1 MPVTDP
7 YSQRNPLWATRPL
20 GEGSGLTIGKAG
32 CLLCS
37 AAQMAYHLTGV
48 RWTPW
53 ELNRALVA
61 VRGYTNKGEMIFA
74 KLAQATGLT
83 FVRRDD
89 YTDRLFTPADALVY
103 ERELGEAG
111 GILVK
116 VDSEPFIKDI
126 QQHWV
131 NLVEIDLHPTP
142 GCGPFH
148 GWVAYD
154 PWYGEMVEAGQFY
167 APYRRYLDKPLWAVA
182 VFTYG
187 G

>member
-37 AAQMAYHLTGV
+37 AARMACELTGV

-61 VRGYTNKGEMIFA
+61 AGGYQNGAEMVFS
-74 KLAQATGLT
+74 KLAQVTGLQ

-89 YTDRLFTPADALVY
+89 YTNRLFTPADAAVY
-103 ERELGEAG
+103 EGELANGA
-111 GILVK
+111 GILVR
-116 VDSEPFIKDI
+116 VDSEPFIPGD

-131 NLVEIDLHPTP
+131 HLTEVDYHPTP

-148 GWVAYD
+148 GWIAFD
-154 PWYGEMVEAGQFY
+154 PWYGEVVEMGQFY
-167 APYRRYLDKPLWAVA
+167 APYRRYLDKPLWAVVVCRA
-182 VFTYG
+182 G
-187 G
+187 